1 MMMMKF
7 GITTFSVLALF
18 QPDTVFSQPD
28 DTFKGCSVPEFSW
41 ATYSTS
47 TTARMYAMRGA
58 IAGNH
63 VFVAG
68 LVKSTIDTDNGDD
81 TEEEFTLT

>member
-1 MMMMKF
+1 MRFDVKNL
-7 GITTFSVLALF
+7 ILLALF
-18 QPDTVFSQPD
+18 QQDAVFSQPT

-58 IAGNH
+58 VTDTH
-63 VFVAG
+63 VFAAG
-68 LVKSTIDTDNGDD
+68 FVKSTIDTDKADD
-81 TEEEFTLT
+81 VENEFTLS